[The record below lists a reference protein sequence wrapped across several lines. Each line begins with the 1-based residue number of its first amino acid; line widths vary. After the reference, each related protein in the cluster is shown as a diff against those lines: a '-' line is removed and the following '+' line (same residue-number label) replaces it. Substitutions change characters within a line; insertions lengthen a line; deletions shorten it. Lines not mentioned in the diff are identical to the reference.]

1 MVAAAERC
9 AIAPAD
15 PELFAG
21 LVMACRF
28 CGLLDAS
35 LAADEHARRLDPGI
49 RTSVM
54 YTHFMRGDWERA
66 IESDVDDM
74 RFCTKDV
81 LPFVSGE
88 EEAIAAWREMEA
100 TPLPARLRMAVR
112 GNRFALEGNRE
123 ALVQVMAELARG
135 RWDPEAMFIGVR
147 NFARVGATDLALD
160 ALESVVTRGFYCPTR
175 LRARSL
181 ARTPPRG
188 AALS

>member
-1 MVAAAERC
+1 MWTYFMLGDWQR
-9 AIAPAD
+9 AIA
-15 PELFAG
+15 
-21 LVMACRF
+21 
-28 CGLLDAS
+28 
-35 LAADEHARRLDPGI
+35 
-49 RTSVM
+49 
-54 YTHFMRGDWERA
+54 
-66 IESDVDDM
+66 SDVDDM

-160 ALESVVTRGFYCPTR
+160 ALESVVTRGFYCPHAFVHDPWLEP
-175 LRARSL
+175 LRAEPRFREILQRAEARSREAEDL
-181 ARTPPRG
+181 YRRAGGERLLGP
-188 AALS
+188 AH